1 MKNKYIEEKK
11 NIIAS
16 MKNLINLYESV
27 DSIEPES
34 TQLLVKDFIF
44 RKEKE
49 LVAYLNNKEKGAIY

>member
-11 NIIAS
+11 TIITS

-27 DSIEPES
+27 DNINPES
-34 TQLLVKDFIF
+34 TQLLVKDFIS

>member
-11 NIIAS
+11 DIVTS

-27 DSIEPES
+27 DNIDPES
-34 TQLLVKDFIF
+34 TKLLVKDFIS

-49 LVAYLNNKEKGAIY
+49 LVQLLGENNEN

>member
-11 NIIAS
+11 DIVAS

-27 DSIEPES
+27 DNIDPES
-34 TQLLVKDFIF
+34 TQLLVKDFIS

-49 LVAYLNNKEKGAIY
+49 LVQLLEEDNEN

>member
-11 NIIAS
+11 TIITS

-27 DSIEPES
+27 DNIEPES
-34 TQLLVKDFIF
+34 TQLLVKDFIS

>member
-11 NIIAS
+11 DIVAS

-27 DSIEPES
+27 DNIDPES
-34 TQLLVKDFIF
+34 TKLLVKDFIS

-49 LVAYLNNKEKGAIY
+49 LVQLLGENNEN

>member
-11 NIIAS
+11 TIITS

-27 DSIEPES
+27 DNIDPES
-34 TQLLVKDFIF
+34 TQLLVKDFIS

-49 LVAYLNNKEKGAIY
+49 LVQLLEENNEN

>member
-11 NIIAS
+11 TIITS

-27 DSIEPES
+27 DNIDPES
-34 TQLLVKDFIF
+34 TQLLVKDFIS

-49 LVAYLNNKEKGAIY
+49 LVQLLEKDNEN

>member
-11 NIIAS
+11 AIIAS

-27 DSIEPES
+27 DNIEPES
-34 TQLLVKDFIF
+34 TQLLVKDFIS

-49 LVAYLNNKEKGAIY
+49 LVSLLKQ

>member
-11 NIIAS
+11 DIVAS

-27 DSIEPES
+27 DNIDPES
-34 TQLLVKDFIF
+34 TQLLVKDFIS

-49 LVAYLNNKEKGAIY
+49 LVQLLEGNNEN

>member
-11 NIIAS
+11 AIIAS

-27 DSIEPES
+27 DNIEPES
-34 TQLLVKDFIF
+34 TQLLVKNFIS

>member
-11 NIIAS
+11 TIITS

-27 DSIEPES
+27 DNIDPES
-34 TQLLVKDFIF
+34 TQLLVKDFIL

-49 LVAYLNNKEKGAIY
+49 LVQLLEENNEN

>member
-49 LVAYLNNKEKGAIY
+49 LVAYLNNEEKGAIY

>member
-11 NIIAS
+11 DIVAS

-27 DSIEPES
+27 DNIDPES
-34 TQLLVKDFIF
+34 TKLLVKDFIS

-49 LVAYLNNKEKGAIY
+49 LVQLLGGNNEN

>member
-11 NIIAS
+11 DIVAS

-27 DSIEPES
+27 DNIEPES
-34 TQLLVKDFIF
+34 TQLLVKDFIS

>member
-1 MKNKYIEEKK
+1 MNNKYIEEKK
-11 NIIAS
+11 TIIAS

-27 DSIEPES
+27 DNIDPES
-34 TQLLVKDFIF
+34 TQLLVKDFIS

>member
-11 NIIAS
+11 TIIAS

-27 DSIEPES
+27 DNIDPES
-34 TQLLVKDFIF
+34 TKLLVKDFIS

-49 LVAYLNNKEKGAIY
+49 LVQLLEEDNEN

>member
-11 NIIAS
+11 TIIAS

-27 DSIEPES
+27 DNIDPES
-34 TQLLVKDFIF
+34 TQLLVKDFIS

>member
-11 NIIAS
+11 AIIAS

-27 DSIEPES
+27 DNIEPES
-34 TQLLVKDFIF
+34 TQLLVKNFIS

-49 LVAYLNNKEKGAIY
+49 LVGLLKQ

>member
-11 NIIAS
+11 AIITS

-27 DSIEPES
+27 DNIEPES
-34 TQLLVKDFIF
+34 TQLLVKDFIS

-49 LVAYLNNKEKGAIY
+49 LVQLLGENNEN

>member
-11 NIIAS
+11 DIVAS

-27 DSIEPES
+27 DNIDPES
-34 TQLLVKDFIF
+34 TKLLVKDFIS

-49 LVAYLNNKEKGAIY
+49 LVQLLEENNEN

>member
-11 NIIAS
+11 TIITS

-27 DSIEPES
+27 DNIDPES
-34 TQLLVKDFIF
+34 TQLLVKDFIS

-49 LVAYLNNKEKGAIY
+49 LVQLLEGNNEN

>member
-1 MKNKYIEEKK
+1 MENKYIEKK
-11 NIIAS
+11 KTIIAS

-27 DSIEPES
+27 DNIEPES
-34 TQLLVKDFIF
+34 TQLLVKDFIS

>member
-11 NIIAS
+11 AIIAS

-27 DSIEPES
+27 DNIDPES
-34 TQLLVKDFIF
+34 TKLLAKDFIS

-49 LVAYLNNKEKGAIY
+49 LVQLLEENNEN